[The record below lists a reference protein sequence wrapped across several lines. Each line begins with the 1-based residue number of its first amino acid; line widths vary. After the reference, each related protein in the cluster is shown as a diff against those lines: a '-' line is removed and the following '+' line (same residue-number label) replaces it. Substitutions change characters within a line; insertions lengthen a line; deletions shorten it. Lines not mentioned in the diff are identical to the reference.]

1 MAKDQQGSGGRT
13 TPDVNLE
20 ITGMKD
26 AEALELI
33 GQLINSSQDMLSAAG
48 TDRAFAQ
55 LAELKKRNLAP
66 ALAALAHYFQ
76 ANAWDNRLKAAHYN
90 PWAWEQTD
98 RQEQILELRRAMKH
112 EGFDKLHPM
121 NQCQILTNLANSF
134 STVGRFI
141 EAVELWDRALKLNP
155 KFGMARGN
163 RGYGLSRYATGLY
176 DHGQGHLM
184 FVAAH
189 DGLRSARAKGAYYE
203 DDYSNAEAFFKAQEE
218 HIAAH
223 VPVAK
228 VRRGNSLHHH
238 SLGRGSAEK
247 RYRSWCLRNRLFIN
261 PLNDL
266 GPLAIAA
273 HDVLTLPSIIRPI
286 SEPGVPAIIGFFN
299 QMKQEFVS
307 ARYLYYDGI
316 NAEGV
321 HFSDRGVRLYN
332 TLDYPA
338 YSLAAEK
345 TRAAFRL
352 AYSLFDK
359 IGFFLNEYLALGIE
373 PNQVSFRGLW
383 HNPQKQSDPKPKT
396 LRHRF
401 VDYQNWPLRG
411 LFWLSKDLFDEN
423 FRSCMEPDGADLNS
437 IRNHLEHKYLQ
448 LHLEWGPSITARSSA
463 NELRYAL
470 SRADFQAKALRVL
483 QLARASLIYLSL
495 AVHREERMRHGSK
508 PGQRVGQM
516 FIDTWEDDWKRGD
529 F

>member
-1 MAKDQQGSGGRT
+1 MAVSGADQPIPNVSL
-13 TPDVNLE
+13 D
-20 ITGMKD
+20 ITGMKN
-26 AEALELI
+26 AEALDQI
-33 GQLINSSQDMLSAAG
+33 GHLINASQDALSAAG

-55 LAELKKRNLAP
+55 LDELKKRNIAP
-66 ALAALAHYFQ
+66 KMAALAHYFR
-76 ANAWDNRLKAAHYN
+76 ANAWDNKLKIAHYN
-90 PWAWEQTD
+90 PWAWEQAE

-121 NQCQILTNLANSF
+121 HQCQIFTNLANSF
-134 STVGRFI
+134 STTGRFI
-141 EAVELWDRALKLNP
+141 EAVELWDRALRLNP

-163 RGYGLSRYATGLY
+163 RGCGLSSYAKGLY
-176 DHGQGHLM
+176 DHGHAHVML
-184 FVAAH
+184 VAAH
-189 DGLRSARAKGAYYE
+189 DALRSARARGAFYE
-203 DDYSNAEAFFKAQEE
+203 GDYAPAKAFFKSQED

-228 VRRGNSLHHH
+228 FRRTINLHHH
-238 SLGRGSAEK
+238 GLGRGAAEK
-247 RYRSWCLRNRLFIN
+247 RYRSWCLRNRLFMN

-273 HDVLTLPSIIRPI
+273 RDVLTLPSITRPATE
-286 SEPGVPAIIGFFN
+286 SGVPSIIGFFN

-316 NAEGV
+316 HAEGV

-332 TLDYPA
+332 THDYPA
-338 YSLAAEK
+338 YSLAVEK

-359 IGFFLNEYLALGIE
+359 IGFFLNEYLELGID
-373 PNQVSFRGLW
+373 PSQVSFRSLW
-383 HNPQKQSDPKPKT
+383 HNPQKRNDPKPRT

-401 VDYQNWPLRG
+401 VDYRNWPLRG
-411 LFWLSKDLFDEN
+411 LFWLSKDLFDPN
-423 FRSCMEPDGADLNS
+423 FLSCMEPDAADLNT

-448 LHLEWGPSITARSSA
+448 LHLEWAPSAAARSSA
-463 NELRYAL
+463 NELGYAL

-483 QLARASLIYLSL
+483 QLSRAALIYLSL

-508 PGQRVGQM
+508 PDNRVGQM
-516 FIDTWEDDWKRGD
+516 FLDTWDDDWKRGD